1 MALGQS
7 GEDFAVRYL
16 RRKNYR
22 ILQRN
27 FRTKIGEIDIIASTG
42 KTLIFCEVKT
52 RLSKAYGHPIEAV
65 TPSKQRTIRKVAE
78 VYLAMAKDVSRF
90 DSIRFDV
97 ISILSEGASLEVTHW
112 ENAF

>member
-7 GEDFAVRYL
+7 GGDFAVRYL

-22 ILQRN
+22 IIKRN

-42 KTLIFCEVKT
+42 KTLVFCEVKT
-52 RLSKAYGHPIEAV
+52 RLSRAYGHPIEAV
-65 TPSKQRTIRKVAE
+65 TPSKQQTIRKVAE
-78 VYLAMAKDVSRF
+78 LYLAMAKDVSGF
-90 DSIRFDV
+90 DSVRFDV
-97 ISILSEGASLEVTHW
+97 ISILSAGSSLEVTHL

>member
-7 GEDFAVRYL
+7 GEEFAVRYL

-78 VYLAMAKDVSRF
+78 VYLAMAKNLSQF
-90 DSIRFDV
+90 ESIRFDV
-97 ISILSEGASLEVTHW
+97 ISILSEGASLEVSHW

>member
-7 GEDFAVRYL
+7 GEEFAARYL

-52 RLSKAYGHPIEAV
+52 RLSRAYGHPIEAV
-65 TPSKQRTIRKVAE
+65 TPNKQRTIRKVAE
-78 VYLAMAKDVSRF
+78 LYLAMAKDLSEF

-97 ISILSEGASLEVTHW
+97 ISILSEGSSFEVMHW
-112 ENAF
+112 EEAF